1 MKPSMIAVVA
11 AALALATSGCETLN
25 GPQATAN
32 AEAQRD
38 ECKVVGL
45 TSGTQITRG
54 ENPRDVDR
62 GDIRQEEGSL
72 ELGRLQANP
81 PPALRNRV
89 SPHDS
94 TIARMARAC

>member
-54 ENPRDVDR
+54 EDPRTEDR
-62 GDIRQEEGSL
+62 DDIRQEEGSL
-72 ELGRLQANP
+72 ALGHLQAN
-81 PPALRNRV
+81 PALRNRV
-89 SPHDS
+89 SPHDG